1 MSQIIPVQAG
11 QFTPPNIPQEL
22 AAHYASLVERMNSGF
37 SANYNFIR
45 PGKMDFTLTEGGV
58 PRQVANGQVVGV
70 CLGIA
75 PHDFCTWYA
84 KKYTPGQEPERP
96 DLLWEW
102 PNRDAFPDALP
113 VQYRQKVMLN
123 GSMRWDFRI
132 ARRSVWA
139 LATTDANGQMA
150 LNLSSPYI
158 LDITSMS
165 LFGKSN
171 TQVNQYRWSGL
182 IGFCNRFSQPPHFVC
197 SPSVFLTQLLLDAT
211 SSVSGVMVFRPML
224 SPDGNAPQYLDSA
237 TFSAVVNTMLSQQVQ
252 DMLKVREILDYTP
265 AGASA
270 QSAPEAPQPTVQPV
284 VTGTPPVRQFV
295 QTAAAPAAPQPAAPV
310 QQWVQP
316 SEAGTVDDLLGAASE
331 MLYGGAQPATS
342 RTTAAAQQSTA
353 PVQPSVQQP
362 VQPAAAPAAPQPASG
377 GVNMT
382 TAAAISAL
390 DDLL

>member
-11 QFTPPNIPQEL
+11 QFTPPSIPQEL
-22 AAHYASLVERMNSGF
+22 AVQYASLAERMNSGF

-45 PGKMDFTLTEGGV
+45 PGKMDFTLTEGSV

-102 PNRDAFPDALP
+102 PNREVFPEALP
-113 VQYRQKVMLN
+113 AQYRQKILLN

-150 LNLSSPYI
+150 LNLSNPYI

-182 IGFCNRFSQPPHFVC
+182 IGFCNRFSQPPHFIC
-197 SPSVFLTQLLLDAT
+197 SPSMFLTQILLDAT

-224 SPDGNAPQYLDSA
+224 SPDGNAPQYLDST
-237 TFSAVVNTMLSQQVQ
+237 TFNAVVNTMLSQQVQ
-252 DMLKVREILDYTP
+252 GMLKVREILDYTP
-265 AGASA
+265 GNA
-270 QSAPEAPQPTVQPV
+270 AP
-284 VTGTPPVRQFV
+284 V
-295 QTAAAPAAPQPAAPV
+295 QTAAPVQQPQPAPQPVAAPVQQPVQTATAPVTPQPAAPVQQPVQPQAVTPSEAGPIEDLLGQASAVLNAAQAAPQPAAPV
-310 QQWVQP
+310 QQPQPVPVQQL
-316 SEAGTVDDLLGAASE
+316 VAAP
-331 MLYGGAQPATS
+331 AQPA
-342 RTTAAAQQSTA
+342 
-353 PVQPSVQQP
+353 
-362 VQPAAAPAAPQPASG
+362 G
-377 GVNMT
+377 GVNQT

-390 DDLL
+390 DAALA

>member
-11 QFTPPNIPQEL
+11 QFTPPSIPQEL
-22 AAHYASLVERMNSGF
+22 AAQYASLVERMSSGF

-102 PNRDAFPDALP
+102 PNREVFPDALP
-113 VQYRQKVMLN
+113 AQYRQKILLN

-150 LNLSSPYI
+150 LNLSNPYI

-182 IGFCNRFSQPPHFVC
+182 IGFCNRFSQPPHFIC
-197 SPSVFLTQLLLDAT
+197 SPSMFLTQILLDAT

-265 AGASA
+265 GNA
-270 QSAPEAPQPTVQPV
+270 AP
-284 VTGTPPVRQFV
+284 V
-295 QTAAAPAAPQPAAPV
+295 QTAAPV
-310 QQWVQP
+310 QQPVQQPVQTATAPVTPQPVTPVQQPVQP
-316 SEAGTVDDLLGAASE
+316 SEAGTVDDLLGAASA
-331 MLYGGAQPATS
+331 MLYGGAQAGTPQPA
-342 RTTAAAQQSTA
+342 A
-353 PVQPSVQQP
+353 PVQQP
-362 VQPAAAPAAPQPASG
+362 VQPVAPVQQPQPAPVQQPVAAPAQPAG
-377 GVNMT
+377 GVNQT

-390 DDLL
+390 DAALA

>member
-11 QFTPPNIPQEL
+11 QFTPPSIPQEL
-22 AAHYASLVERMNSGF
+22 AAQYASLVERMNSGF

-102 PNRDAFPDALP
+102 PNREVFPDALP
-113 VQYRQKVMLN
+113 AQYQQKILLN

-182 IGFCNRFSQPPHFVC
+182 IGFCNRFSQPPHFIC
-197 SPSVFLTQLLLDAT
+197 SPSMFLTQILLDAA

-265 AGASA
+265 GNAAPA
-270 QSAPEAPQPTVQPV
+270 QPAAPVQQPQPVAAPVQQP
-284 VTGTPPVRQFV
+284 V
-295 QTAAAPAAPQPAAPV
+295 QTATAPVTPQPAAPV
-310 QQWVQP
+310 QQPVQP
-316 SEAGTVDDLLGAASE
+316 SEAGTVDDLLGAASAV
-331 MLYGGAQPATS
+331 LYGGAQAGTPQPA
-342 RTTAAAQQSTA
+342 A
-353 PVQPSVQQP
+353 PVQQP
-362 VQPAAAPAAPQPASG
+362 VQTAAPVQQPQPAPVQQPAPAQPAG
-377 GVNMT
+377 GVNQT

-390 DDLL
+390 DEALA